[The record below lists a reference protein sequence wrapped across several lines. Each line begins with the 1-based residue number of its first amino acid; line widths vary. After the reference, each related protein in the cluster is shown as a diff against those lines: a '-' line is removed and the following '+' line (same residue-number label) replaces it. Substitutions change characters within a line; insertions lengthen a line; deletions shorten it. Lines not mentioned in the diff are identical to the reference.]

1 MLDRK
6 PDDATV
12 RTVLEHACRAPSL
25 HNSQPWRWRWDGSTL
40 ELFVDA
46 ERLLP
51 GTDPL
56 NRQGIL
62 ACGALLDHALVAWAA
77 AGWEV
82 RVSRFP
88 EPPVRA
94 NLAALSFVGR
104 REPFEIDLLS
114 AAAIDSRYTD
124 RAPMAAPGGW
134 AELEPVLQ
142 SLCRQRD
149 TSLHVVDD
157 HLRADLDRLSRTTA
171 KLRRHD
177 PRYQSELLW
186 WAGAGTHG
194 GAGIPVSRLPSADLS
209 AQVPVNRSFPV
220 GSMGAVD
227 EARPDEA
234 MVVVLSSRDDT
245 VESLLWCGE
254 ALSAVLLECTVEN
267 LSTCVLTHITELAS
281 ARATVAELAGP
292 RFPQLLVR
300 LGRPLMPPPPRTP
313 RRGTDEV
320 LEIADT
326 SVAGRAGHN
335 AR

>member
-1 MLDRK
+1 MLEQK
-6 PDDATV
+6 PDENTV
-12 RTVLEHACRAPSL
+12 RAVLERACRAPSL

-82 RVSRFP
+82 RVNRFP

-94 NLAALSFVGR
+94 NLAALSFAGR
-104 REPFEIDLLS
+104 REPFEIDVLS

-124 RAPMAAPGGW
+124 RSPMAAPGGW

-142 SLCRQRD
+142 SLCRHRD
-149 TSLHVVDD
+149 TALHVVDPR
-157 HLRADLDRLSRTTA
+157 LRAELDGLSRTTA

-177 PRYQSELLW
+177 PRYQTELLW

-194 GAGIPVSRLPSADLS
+194 GAGIPAGRLPSAELS

-220 GSMGAVD
+220 GALGAAD
-227 EARPDEA
+227 EDVPPDDA
-234 MVVVLSSRDDT
+234 MIVVLSSRDDT

-267 LSTCVLTHITELAS
+267 LSTCVLTHVTELAS
-281 ARATVAELAGP
+281 ARARVAELAGP
-292 RFPQLLVR
+292 RFPQMLVR
-300 LGRPLMPPPPRTP
+300 LGRSLAPPPPRTP
-313 RRGTDEV
+313 RRDTDEV
-320 LEIADT
+320 LEVVDI
-326 SVAGRAGHN
+326 SSAG
-335 AR
+335 